1 MTRQLTAAALLC
13 VFTATAVLAQ
23 APLTWR
29 KVDFFEV
36 TGEDEKKRDARLV
49 LDPVAR
55 TIVLSHEDDGAEREL
70 YAEIPYDAV
79 TGVIYELSQHR
90 RYGAGLLVNPFLLFS
105 RGKKH
110 WLTLEFKGVE
120 AMPQGFVYTQLD
132 KNNYRQILSAL
143 RAGLDVEVQE
153 FHRGLERRTTTT
165 NPRTRTSAPPASSST
180 AHVTPATLPER
191 VGEVT

>member
-36 TGEDEKKRDARLV
+36 TGEGEKKRDARLV

-153 FHRGLERRTTTT
+153 FIED
-165 NPRTRTSAPPASSST
+165 
-180 AHVTPATLPER
+180 
-191 VGEVT
+191 